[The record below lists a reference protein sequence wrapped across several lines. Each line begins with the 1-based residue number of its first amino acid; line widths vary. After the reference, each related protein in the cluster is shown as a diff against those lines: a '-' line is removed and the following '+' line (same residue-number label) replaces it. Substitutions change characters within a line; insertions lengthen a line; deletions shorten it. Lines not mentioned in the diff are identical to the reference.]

1 MCSFEYERGAKID
14 CFIEQIDLFVDPQH
28 FIAFPALLT
37 MSILSN
43 KVMESQMF
51 LGLLPHKDNFYVS
64 PRMNLG
70 FDITFDWTLIFRL
83 KKILVDMRVIL
94 L

>member
-14 CFIEQIDLFVDPQH
+14 CFTEKIGLFVDPQH

-37 MSILSN
+37 MSILSK

-51 LGLLPHKDNFYVS
+51 LGLLPHKDNFYLS
-64 PRMNLG
+64 PRRNLG
-70 FDITFDWTLIFRL
+70 FDITFD
-83 KKILVDMRVIL
+83 
-94 L
+94 

>member
-51 LGLLPHKDNFYVS
+51 LGLLPHKDTS
-64 PRMNLG
+64 
-70 FDITFDWTLIFRL
+70 TFLPEW
-83 KKILVDMRVIL
+83 ILVLI
-94 L
+94 